1 MTSKD
6 NSELPP
12 AATPLH
18 PLLHLIQERS
28 CSNHTPRT
36 FTVGPLRDSPKAR
49 HLDLKG
55 AERRSQEAAL
65 SQAHTVGPQ
74 WVSVTALGK
83 FAMRADSASYQLD
96 MKLPQQTAR
105 KLNTKVEKKARV
117 KDWVR
122 PLPSLAFAELSTSIL
137 QVGSILTR
145 PSDSLRPVRFPRL
158 HLVSQSTL
166 KWVGRGSPR
175 HKEIVDSKL
184 PLEHVN

>member
-49 HLDLKG
+49 HLDL
-55 AERRSQEAAL
+55 AE
-65 SQAHTVGPQ
+65 T
-74 WVSVTALGK
+74 
-83 FAMRADSASYQLD
+83 DSASYQLD
-96 MKLPQQTAR
+96 MKLQQQTAR

-137 QVGSILTR
+137 QVGSILIR

-184 PLEHVN
+184 P

>member
-1 MTSKD
+1 M
-6 NSELPP
+6 
-12 AATPLH
+12 
-18 PLLHLIQERS
+18 Q
-28 CSNHTPRT
+28 
-36 FTVGPLRDSPKAR
+36 
-49 HLDLKG
+49 
-55 AERRSQEAAL
+55 
-65 SQAHTVGPQ
+65 
-74 WVSVTALGK
+74 
-83 FAMRADSASYQLD
+83 DSASYQLD
-96 MKLPQQTAR
+96 MKLQQQTAR

-166 KWVGRGSPR
+166 KMGWQRFHQGI
-175 HKEIVDSKL
+175 KKIVDSKL